1 MSEQGNAM
9 DDAFVQSPALA
20 RMVELARA
28 QRVPPS
34 TLDAAGLAAAVRRRR
49 SVRNRNVVL
58 TAVALAAGVAALW
71 FGLERRRLE
80 LDADATPDA
89 AANVVAYPERER
101 DAAVREHG
109 GRGDAGGPTR
119 DATRDSA
126 VSTAAVPAPTPAGE
140 ATAPD
145 AGTPEALAEP
155 PDERAAAAPASAS
168 ELSRQAE
175 AAMIEHRRRDAIQ
188 LLTQLVRRYPTHA
201 AARTA
206 LLDLGR
212 LLREGKRDD
221 EARCAYRQFIA
232 RWPGDSTRADV
243 ERALAALGDGP
254 ECRGLRPRR

>member
-28 QRVPPS
+28 QRLPAS
-34 TLDAAGLAAAVRRRR
+34 NLDATRLAAAVRRRR
-49 SVRNRNVVL
+49 RVRNRNVVL
-58 TAVALAAGVAALW
+58 GTLALAAGIAALW
-71 FGLERRRLE
+71 FGLERSRLE

-89 AANVVAYPERER
+89 AARVVEPPAREG

-109 GRGDAGGPTR
+109 AHGDARGPTG
-119 DATRDSA
+119 DAASDGA
-126 VSTAAVPAPTPAGE
+126 VSTTVAPAPTPTSA
-140 ATAPD
+140 AAAADTV
-145 AGTPEALAEP
+145 TPEALAEGP
-155 PDERAAAAPASAS
+155 GEPTVVVPASAS

-175 AAMIEHRRRDAIQ
+175 TAMIEHRRRDAIE
-188 LLTQLVRRYPTHA
+188 LLTQLVRRYPKHA

-212 LLREGKRDD
+212 LLREGNRDD